1 LHGSDSLFWFHLV
14 QIPYCTI
21 FDKLLSFSTICC
33 CDSGTNC
40 W

>member
-1 LHGSDSLFWFHLV
+1 LGPIH
-14 QIPYCTI
+14 YCTI
-21 FDKLLSFSTICC
+21 FDKLLSFSTIRC